1 MRGNG
6 EQRGTSNAG
15 QTTVSLARVDGD
27 VLGAHRD
34 IAGRACHVA
43 DRFAR
48 HQVAAADLHILAGA
62 DRQIPRRAADHAAVL
77 ALRDD
82 AFIGS
87 LGLLLGA
94 DAER

>member
-15 QTTVSLARVDGD
+15 QTTVSLARV
-27 VLGAHRD
+27 
-34 IAGRACHVA
+34 GRACHVA